1 MKYIIGEKIS
11 RKKIIVKI
19 IMVTVIFGWLCL
31 IFHYISENNPYGKV
45 SMSALIGLRIGLL
58 IGYLFTVFAMIT
70 GISLRQYLVI
80 DEQEICYYANDGFAS
95 QIRNTSSMLKN
106 KLSKPL
112 ISIKINQIAQMTLLY
127 SNVTSFFYF
136 KGHMLIYR
144 FDLKDGTYVIIKP
157 DSFHFRD
164 LNIAEGIEF
173 MKDIGVKVNDPY
185 HLLEGLKDPHMRFAE
200 YVEKVVMKNE
210 DDL

>member
-19 IMVTVIFGWLCL
+19 IMVTVLFGWLCL
-31 IFHYISENNPYGKV
+31 IFHYMSENNPYGKV

-80 DEQEICYYANDGFAS
+80 DDQEICYFANDGFAS
-95 QIRNTSSMLKN
+95 QIRNTLSILKN

-127 SNVTSFFYF
+127 SDVTSFFYF

-210 DDL
+210 NHL

>member
-1 MKYIIGEKIS
+1 
-11 RKKIIVKI
+11 
-19 IMVTVIFGWLCL
+19 MVTVIFGWLCL
-31 IFHYISENNPYGKV
+31 IFHYMSENNPYGKV

-80 DEQEICYYANDGFAS
+80 DDQEICYFANDGFAS
-95 QIRNTSSMLKN
+95 QIRNTLSILKN

-127 SNVTSFFYF
+127 SDVTSFFYF

-210 DDL
+210 NHL

>member
-1 MKYIIGEKIS
+1 
-11 RKKIIVKI
+11 
-19 IMVTVIFGWLCL
+19 
-31 IFHYISENNPYGKV
+31 
-45 SMSALIGLRIGLL
+45 
-58 IGYLFTVFAMIT
+58 
-70 GISLRQYLVI
+70 
-80 DEQEICYYANDGFAS
+80 
-95 QIRNTSSMLKN
+95 
-106 KLSKPL
+106 
-112 ISIKINQIAQMTLLY
+112 
-127 SNVTSFFYF
+127 
-136 KGHMLIYR
+136 MLIYR

-210 DDL
+210 NHL